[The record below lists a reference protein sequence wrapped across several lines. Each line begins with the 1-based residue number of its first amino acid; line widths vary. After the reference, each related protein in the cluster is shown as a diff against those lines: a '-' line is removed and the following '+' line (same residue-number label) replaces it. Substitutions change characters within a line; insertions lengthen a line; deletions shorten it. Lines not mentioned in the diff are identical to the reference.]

1 MKFLK
6 IALMALCLASANIFA
21 QEIGFGAHAAFEYG
35 FLWGLDEDWDDGAG
49 EDNPSGIGFLVGV
62 QGRYEV
68 TPFLHLTPEINFRY
82 SKLGQETD
90 FYEVNFTQMDLQIP
104 LLARG
109 IVAKRFFAMLGPQLN
124 FSVSNKVTL
133 DGETIPGNVVNITYS
148 LDEEI
153 DQSVFGLGMTLGVGA
168 YVIDRLSV
176 DFRLYMGFLELYPDA
191 DDRLMDLS
199 GARLMT
205 MNFGVGY
212 WFL

>member
-1 MKFLK
+1 M
-6 IALMALCLASANIFA
+6 
-21 QEIGFGAHAAFEYG
+21 
-35 FLWGLDEDWDDGAG
+35 
-49 EDNPSGIGFLVGV
+49 
-62 QGRYEV
+62 
-68 TPFLHLTPEINFRY
+68 
-82 SKLGQETD
+82 
-90 FYEVNFTQMDLQIP
+90 NFTQMDLQIP

-109 IVAKRFFAMLGPQLN
+109 IISDRFFAMLGPQLN

-133 DGETIPGNVVNITYS
+133 DGETIPGNVVNIKYS

-153 DQSVFGLGMTLGVGA
+153 DQSVFGLGVTLGVGA